1 MAFTEYEYRNL
12 TSKELSEYSSL
23 VSRAEDA
30 KAVCDDNAAKFYYEE
45 ISKLMDK
52 AEERQQQSE
61 LRQLF
66 KEVCDVMK
74 LPASK
79 RNEYYAKVKKERGS
93 EAAKSLVSEVKKTD
107 SFEYG
112 NGKIGSYFRR

>member
-30 KAVCDDNAAKFYYEE
+30 KAVCDDNAAKFYYKK

-93 EAAKSLVSEVKKTD
+93 EAAKSLVSEVKKQIRLNM
-107 SFEYG
+107 EME
-112 NGKIGSYFRR
+112 K